1 MKKSDLN
8 DDEVVLRFLS
18 VVRTCKS
25 AINIPS
31 TTKEVQLLHSTRK
44 SRSLSSAKLTPSIL
58 IDAILTD
65 QYSRSRLVEIKTL
78 VYRNSELIT
87 TAWKATRRHIRQA
100 YDLSS
105 STKAERDEEV
115 DNLFPK
121 ALSFREELSC
131 LSDQIDL
138 IIRDIDQTAYGLSST
153 KDLLR
158 LLLDRKDVEM

>member
-1 MKKSDLN
+1 MEKSDLN
-8 DDEVVLRFLS
+8 DDAVVLRFLS

-25 AINIPS
+25 SISIPS
-31 TTKEVQLLHSTRK
+31 VTSEVQLLHSTRK
-44 SRSLSSAKLTPSIL
+44 SRSLSSAKLSPSLL
-58 IDAILTD
+58 IDAVLTD

-87 TAWKATRRHIRQA
+87 TAWHATRRHIRQS
-100 YDLSS
+100 YSLSS

-138 IIRDIDQTAYGLSST
+138 IIKDIDQMAYGLSST
-153 KDLLR
+153 KELLKMI
-158 LLLDRKDVEM
+158 LDRKDVDL